1 MLRYLRKASPF
12 ILVLFLFALA
22 LALFH
27 THADGHHTEDCQA
40 CRLVQTLVFFVAG
53 LLLVFIFKPE
63 KIRDFSVLPAQK
75 PALFFL
81 SSTLK
86 DRAPPA

>member
-1 MLRYLRKASPF
+1 MLRQLRKASPF
-12 ILVLFLFALA
+12 ILVFFLFALS

-27 THADGHHTEDCQA
+27 QHTEGGHTEDCGA
-40 CRLVQTLVFFVAG
+40 CRLVQTLIFFVAG
-53 LLLVFIFKPE
+53 LFLIFILKSERARNFPVVRIQE
-63 KIRDFSVLPAQK
+63 PAR
-75 PALFFL
+75 LFL